1 MLFQLYWL
9 EDDSK
14 YERGYDFCLYSTMCL
29 TQLTLMESWT
39 LLSIGTV
46 IQEIVYTAFIVT
58 NCNSSLQKDIIN
70 TYILKMFKGDYEK

>member
-1 MLFQLYWL
+1 
-9 EDDSK
+9 
-14 YERGYDFCLYSTMCL
+14 
-29 TQLTLMESWT
+29 MESWT

-70 TYILKMFKGDYEK
+70 TYILKMLKGDYEK